1 MPTILCIEDEA
12 DLRADIAEELK
23 EAGFSVIEAEDGRE
37 GLEKIL
43 AHSPDLVTCD
53 INMPRLNGKELLREL
68 RENHPQFAQMPF
80 LFLTAYA
87 TRAHMLEGIQLGVD
101 DYITKP
107 VDFDL
112 LIAKIHQ
119 RLAQVKN
126 IVARKNR
133 ELLTLYNKYL
143 DMQSSAMAQQSK
155 TMPTNLRDIPIVV
168 IGKLE
173 REIKAFVSVA
183 SEVFTNITLFPDVDT
198 YLAKRQGFRSISPSS
213 PAGSAAPAPGSRNRS
228 TFARRTTSSS
238 VSRPPSTTPVVAD
251 AKTSTRIRRCR
262 CRPTPM
268 PCKEAWRPG
277 SRAGSSA
284 MRPDRRRGVARP
296 GR

>member
-23 EAGFSVIEAEDGRE
+23 EAGFSVIEAGDGKE
-37 GLEKIL
+37 GLEMIL
-43 AHSPDLVTCD
+43 EHSPDLVTCD

-68 RENHPQFAQMPF
+68 RDNHPQFAQMPF

-87 TRAHMLEGIQLGVD
+87 TRAHMIEGIQLGVD

-119 RLAQVKN
+119 RLLQVKN

-155 TMPTNLRDIPIVV
+155 AMPTNLRDIPIVV

-198 YLAKRQGFRSISPSS
+198 YLAKRQGFPIHFTFVSGGVGCAGAKLPEQIDVRSKNNIVVCIKT
-213 PAGSAAPAPGSRNRS
+213 AEHHARGSGCENVNKDQALSLPTN
-228 TFARRTTSSS
+228 
-238 VSRPPSTTPVVAD
+238 AD
-251 AKTSTRIRRCR
+251 ALQRSMAAWIKSRIQRY
-262 CRPTPM
+262 
-268 PCKEAWRPG
+268 A
-277 SRAGSSA
+277 A
-284 MRPDRRRGVARP
+284 
-296 GR
+296 